1 MNYRY
6 LKFKK
11 NEKKEV
17 QLGFSIDLK
26 SQNNKFGSIDTL
38 SIVFEVDN
46 RMGDIERIQNWFT
59 FK

>member
-46 RMGDIERIQNWFT
+46 RMGDIERIQN
-59 FK
+59 